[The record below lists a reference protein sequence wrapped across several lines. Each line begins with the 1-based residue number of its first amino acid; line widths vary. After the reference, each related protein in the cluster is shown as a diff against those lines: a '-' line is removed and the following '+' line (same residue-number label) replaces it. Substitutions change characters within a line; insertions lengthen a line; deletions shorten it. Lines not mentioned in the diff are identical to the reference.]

1 MTIAARDF
9 AGGDEDRM
17 TSANGTFETSRD
29 VRCLVA
35 VGGKPD
41 VANVVQ

>member
-17 TSANGTFETSRD
+17 TSANGTFRTSPSRS
-29 VRCLVA
+29 VMSVS
-35 VGGKPD
+35 GGEAD
-41 VANVVQ
+41 FI